1 MKKLLFCLFFAGQ
14 LTAQLE
20 PRMFQIK
27 TDEIVLW
34 NYHFGD
40 DFEGANVDESKW
52 HKRYPWGGLL
62 ADQKQYASPEML
74 SQSGGILHLNVSDNK
89 GFYPVEDWMINH
101 EEAKKHGLEIQGN
114 SVKLDYVTSCIW
126 SKQAFRYGYFEIR
139 AKVPTGQGLW
149 PAFWLYG
156 QNQRDEIDFMEM
168 KGERPNEVHIDV
180 HCPDSCEKVFTKPF
194 GLPQNWGGWVKMNQ
208 QLADKF
214 VTYSG
219 VWLPG
224 SLTYYVNGIPV
235 SHYAGDFDT
244 PMNVI
249 ANMAVARDG
258 FAFNPGPNAETKFP
272 ADYQVDYIRVW
283 KLISDNEYKDQM
295 FLGAQRT
302 ITKLKYP
309 VVVNATESNSEFR
322 IKKKVRFV
330 YDKKNLSKQLGF
342 LSLVPIQTNTELG
355 YAGTYQMLYNG
366 ISPAD
371 VKITVQDAFGNS
383 FSPSPFYDGFIL
395 SFPKK
400 GVYEVVIESG
410 KNKTRFSFTI

>member
-1 MKKLLFCLFFAGQ
+1 MRKLIIILLFAGQ
-14 LTAQLE
+14 IHAQLE

-27 TDEIVLW
+27 MDGIVAW
-34 NYHFGD
+34 NYYFGD
-40 DFEGANVDESKW
+40 DFEGGQVDESKW

-101 EEAKKHGLEIQGN
+101 EEAKKYGLEIQGN

-139 AKVPTGQGLW
+139 AKAPSGQGLW
-149 PAFWLYG
+149 PAFWLFG
-156 QNQRDEIDFMEM
+156 QNQKDEIDFMEM
-168 KGERPNEVHIDV
+168 KGERPNELHIDV

-208 QLADKF
+208 QLTDEY

-219 VWLPG
+219 VWLPN
-224 SLTYYVNGIPV
+224 SLTYYVNGVPV

-258 FAFNPGPNAETKFP
+258 FAFNPGPNTETKFP

-283 KLISDNEYKDQM
+283 KLVSDNEYKTRM
-295 FLGAQRT
+295 FLGAKRA
-302 ITKLKYP
+302 IAPLKYP
-309 VVVNATESNSEFR
+309 ALIEASESNSEFN

-330 YDKKNLSKQLGF
+330 YNKKNLSKELGF

-355 YAGTYQMLYNG
+355 YAGTYQILYNG
-366 ISPAD
+366 IRPAD
-371 VKITVQDAFGNS
+371 VKITVQDSYRNF
-383 FSPSPFYDGFIL
+383 FYPTPFYDGFIL
-395 SFPKK
+395 NFPKK
-400 GVYEVVIESG
+400 GVYQMVIESG
-410 KNKTRFSFTI
+410 KNKTIFNFTI

>member
-1 MKKLLFCLFFAGQ
+1 
-14 LTAQLE
+14 
-20 PRMFQIK
+20 MFKIK
-27 TDEIVLW
+27 TDDIVLW

-52 HKRYPWGGLL
+52 YKRYPWGGLL

-330 YDKKNLSKQLGF
+330 YDKKNLSKELGF

>member
-1 MKKLLFCLFFAGQ
+1 
-14 LTAQLE
+14 
-20 PRMFQIK
+20 MFQIK
-27 TDEIVLW
+27 TDDIVLW

-74 SQSGGILHLNVSDNK
+74 SQSGGILHLNVSDSK

-101 EEAKKHGLEIQGN
+101 EEAKKHGLEVQGN

-330 YDKKNLSKQLGF
+330 YDKKNLSKELGF

>member
-1 MKKLLFCLFFAGQ
+1 MRGLIFLLLFAGH
-14 LTAQLE
+14 LHAQLE
-20 PRMFQIK
+20 PRIFQIK

-74 SQSGGILHLNVSDNK
+74 SQSGGILHLNVSDSK

-101 EEAKKHGLEIQGN
+101 EEAKKHGLEVQGN
-114 SVKLDYVTSCIW
+114 LVKLDYVTSCIW

-208 QLADKF
+208 QLADKY

-272 ADYQVDYIRVW
+272 AVYQVDYIRVW
-283 KLISDNEYKDQM
+283 KLVSDNEYKDQM

-302 ITKLKYP
+302 ITTLKYP

-330 YDKKNLSKQLGF
+330 YDKKNLSKELGF

-355 YAGTYQMLYNG
+355 YAGTYQILYNG

>member
-1 MKKLLFCLFFAGQ
+1 MRKLIIILLFAGQ
-14 LTAQLE
+14 IHAQLE

-27 TDEIVLW
+27 MDGIVAW
-34 NYHFGD
+34 NYYFGD
-40 DFEGANVDESKW
+40 DFEGGQVDESKW

-101 EEAKKHGLEIQGN
+101 EEAKKYGLEIQGN

-139 AKVPTGQGLW
+139 AKAPSGQGLW
-149 PAFWLYG
+149 PAFWLFG
-156 QNQRDEIDFMEM
+156 QNQKDEIDFMEM
-168 KGERPNEVHIDV
+168 KGERPNELHIDV

-208 QLADKF
+208 QLTDEY

-219 VWLPG
+219 VWLPN
-224 SLTYYVNGIPV
+224 SLTYYVNGVPV

-258 FAFNPGPNAETKFP
+258 FAFNPGPNTETKFP

-283 KLISDNEYKDQM
+283 KLVSDNEYKTRM
-295 FLGAQRT
+295 FLGAKRA
-302 ITKLKYP
+302 IAPLKYP
-309 VVVNATESNSEFR
+309 ALIEASESNSEFN

-330 YDKKNLSKQLGF
+330 YNKKNLSKELGF

-355 YAGTYQMLYNG
+355 YAGTYQILYNG
-366 ISPAD
+366 IRPAD
-371 VKITVQDAFGNS
+371 VKITVQDSYRNF
-383 FSPSPFYDGFIL
+383 FYPTPFYDGFIMN
-395 SFPKK
+395 FPKK
-400 GVYEVVIESG
+400 GVYQMVIESG
-410 KNKTRFSFTI
+410 KNKTIFNFTI